1 MLIQNAMKFLKVI
14 SILLLLPFGSWS
26 APLKTK
32 IALGI
37 QYTKTNVSCFG
48 QTNGRIEIAVFGG
61 KMPYVIQWQNGETSN
76 VIENLKSGTYKVK
89 VQDLSGT
96 ISETSITI
104 ESSSPLTIT
113 FNSKNEYLVDAL
125 NASMNVSLSG
135 GTPWENNNS
144 PFYFI
149 RLDGKANFLDPHSL
163 DDGTYKMT
171 IEDAM
176 GCSMTI
182 PVKIDFE
189 EANSSPFQL
198 EKNNDSQLGII
209 KMTLYKPAQVS
220 LMAAQ

>member
-1 MLIQNAMKFLKVI
+1 MKFLKVI
-14 SILLLLPFGSWS
+14 SILILLPFGSWS
-26 APLKTK
+26 TPLKTK

-37 QYTKTNVSCFG
+37 HYTKTNVSCFG
-48 QTNGRIEIAVFGG
+48 QTNGRIEIAIFGG
-61 KMPYVIQWQNGETSN
+61 KMPYVIQWQNGETAS

-89 VQDLSGT
+89 VQDHSGT
-96 ISETSITI
+96 ITEESITI

-113 FNSKNEYLVDAL
+113 YNSKNEYVVDAL
-125 NASMNVSLSG
+125 NASMNVELSG

-149 RLDGKANFLDPHSL
+149 RLNGKANFLDPHSL
-163 DDGTYKMT
+163 ADGTYKMT

>member
-1 MLIQNAMKFLKVI
+1 MKFLKVI
-14 SILLLLPFGSWS
+14 SILILLPFGSWS
-26 APLKTK
+26 TPLKTK

-37 QYTKTNVSCFG
+37 HYTKTNVSCFG
-48 QTNGRIEIAVFGG
+48 QTNGRIEIAIFGG
-61 KMPYVIQWQNGETSN
+61 KMPYVIQWQNGETAS

-89 VQDLSGT
+89 VQDHSGT
-96 ISETSITI
+96 ITEESITI

-113 FNSKNEYLVDAL
+113 YNSKNEYVVDAL
-125 NASMNVSLSG
+125 NASMNVELSG

-149 RLDGKANFLDPHSL
+149 RLNGKANFLDPHSL

-176 GCSMTI
+176 GCTMTI

>member
-1 MLIQNAMKFLKVI
+1 MKFLKVI
-14 SILLLLPFGSWS
+14 SILILLPFGSWS
-26 APLKTK
+26 TPLKTK

-37 QYTKTNVSCFG
+37 HYTKTNVSCFG

-61 KMPYVIQWQNGETSN
+61 KMPYVIQWQNGETSS

-89 VQDLSGT
+89 VQDHSGT
-96 ISETSITI
+96 ITEESITI

-113 FNSKNEYLVDAL
+113 YNSKNEYVVDAL
-125 NASMNVSLSG
+125 NASMNVELSG

-149 RLDGKANFLDPHSL
+149 RLNGKANFLDPHSL
-163 DDGTYKMT
+163 DDETYKMT

-176 GCSMTI
+176 GCFMTI

-198 EKNNDSQLGII
+198 KKNNDSQLGII